1 MAWHMPDRPEAQPID
16 PRLFGQGSMSGAVLT
31 LYLSIL
37 ACVWVLLTRWQVVN
51 YFGPAWL
58 WWAAN
63 VIAPYLGLGLG
74 ALAMLVGLLDRLFG
88 GYFETHL
95 GKGFVALVLA
105 VLVLWPRYAPTGM
118 LVYSAT
124 ETLRSKERV
133 LQCVYLRIDG
143 STETVTHY
151 TGRFCPRYN
160 WPN

>member
-1 MAWHMPDRPEAQPID
+1 MAWHMPDRPESQPID
-16 PRLFGQGSMSGAVLT
+16 ASALGRGSMSGAVLA
-31 LYLSIL
+31 LYVSMIG
-37 ACVWVLLTRWQVVN
+37 CFWVLLTRWQVVN
-51 YFGPAWL
+51 DVAPAWL

-74 ALAMLVGLLDRLFG
+74 ALAMLIGLLDRLFG

-95 GKGFVALVLA
+95 SKGFVALVLA

-118 LVYSAT
+118 LVYSAA

-133 LQCVYLRIDG
+133 LHCVYLRLDG
-143 STETVTHY
+143 STETVTLY
-151 TGRFCPRYN
+151 TSRVCPRYN